1 MKSDCSSM
9 LSQLKSEN
17 AAGFKDVSSCAYRMK
32 CEIPKKL
39 AKYLSSNHWFDSR
52 ITVKVA

>member
-1 MKSDCSSM
+1 M

-39 AKYLSSNHWFDSR
+39 AKYLSSNHWFDCR
-52 ITVKVA
+52 I